1 MDRWQLLV
9 PVKGTTR
16 AKSRLGDAFGPHRPR
31 LALAFVH
38 DTVAAA
44 LRSAMVA
51 DVTVVTGD
59 AVAATSFARANEA
72 AHVFKDA
79 RSSGLNPAISL
90 AVREVPRLREA
101 TRLAVLLGDLPA
113 LTSSALECA
122 LELAEPHDAAF
133 VPDADGTGT
142 TLLCARGAAAL
153 QPSFGVA
160 SAIAH
165 EAMGAVRLRGG
176 RLATLRRDVDDV
188 DDLLAAQRLGLGG
201 HTSALLRQI
210 GWPSPDLAQ
219 LAGASLMLEHIGGR

>member
-31 LALAFVH
+31 LALAFAH
-38 DTVAAA
+38 DAVAAA
-44 LRSAMVA
+44 LRSRMVA

-59 AVAATSFARANEA
+59 AAAGASLASAG
-72 AHVFKDA
+72 AHVFEDA
-79 RSSGLNPAISL
+79 GSPGLNSAISL
-90 AVREVPRLREA
+90 AIREVPRLRGA

-113 LTSSALECA
+113 LRSSALEHA
-122 LELAEPHDAAF
+122 LELAEPHVAAF

-142 TLLCARGAAAL
+142 TLLCARGEAAL
-153 QPSFGVA
+153 QPNFGVA
-160 SAIAH
+160 AAVAH
-165 EAMGAVRLRGG
+165 EATGAVRLHGS

-188 DDLLAAQRLGLGG
+188 DDLLAARRLGLGR
-201 HTSALLRQI
+201 HTLALLHEI
-210 GWPSPDLAQ
+210 GWPSPDFAQ